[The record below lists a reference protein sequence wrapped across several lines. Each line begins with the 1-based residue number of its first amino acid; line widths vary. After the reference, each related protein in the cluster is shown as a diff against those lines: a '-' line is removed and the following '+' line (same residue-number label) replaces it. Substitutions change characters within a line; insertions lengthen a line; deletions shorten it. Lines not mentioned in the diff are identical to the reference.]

1 MTTWIVVDACAAS
14 IFAACSSSGSRV
26 PSTTDVLTMRKREAE
41 MAAASASLER
51 ECRRCED
58 SPGVHRVQ
66 SAERRERWGEV
77 GVSWHLEGGE
87 RCVEGDDA
95 HKPGDDED
103 KGEHRRSQQLVRHD
117 AARALRRPRINLSGG
132 EAADDS
138 HCRLVPG
145 VPARA
150 DEHRHEEDDRRVL
163 EQQRLVLRQH
173 QRRCALAHKQPEQPR
188 GARAEGGG
196 PAAAVVEQF
205 AEPLGRL
212 RTLFQLRH
220 ARPQQLVL
228 LS

>member
-51 ECRRCED
+51 EYRWCED
-58 SPGVHRVQ
+58 SPGVHCVQ
-66 SAERRERWGEV
+66 SAERRERWGEMV
-77 GVSWHLEGGE
+77 DVPHLEGGE

-103 KGEHRRSQQLVRHD
+103 KGEHRRSQQLVRHNT
-117 AARALRRPRINLSGG
+117 ARALRRSRIYLAGR

-138 HCRLVPG
+138 HRRLVAG

-150 DEHRHEEDDRRVL
+150 DEHRHEEDYCRVL
-163 EQQRLVLRQH
+163 EQQRLVLCQH
-173 QRRCALAHKQPEQPR
+173 QRRCALAHEQPEQPR
-188 GARAEGGG
+188 GARSEGGG
-196 PAAAVVEQF
+196 PAAAVVQQF
-205 AEPLGRL
+205 A
-212 RTLFQLRH
+212 
-220 ARPQQLVL
+220 
-228 LS
+228 